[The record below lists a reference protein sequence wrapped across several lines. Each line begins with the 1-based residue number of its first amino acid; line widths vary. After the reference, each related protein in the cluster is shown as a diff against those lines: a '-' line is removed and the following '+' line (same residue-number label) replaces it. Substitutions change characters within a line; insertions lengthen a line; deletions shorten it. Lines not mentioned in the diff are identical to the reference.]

1 MNETPEPSEAGSAT
15 RRTPRRYKSDRMI
28 GLSDG
33 VFAFAITLLVLDLV
47 VPAAT
52 AGDVW
57 NELLHG
63 WPQFLAFV
71 ISFAT
76 IGAAWLAHTAIT
88 DHLVRTDS
96 TFARL
101 NLLVLLLVSFMPYP
115 TRFLSTFIQSD
126 HPERIAVT
134 VYGAAVL
141 ILMGLL
147 YLLWWYARR
156 EGHFDPD
163 TADQELTLF
172 TRRMIPAISCYVVL
186 IALGWFFPVVAVVGY
201 AVIAFL
207 FIVPFRAR
215 HVRTTSRPQPPQ
227 R

>member
-1 MNETPEPSEAGSAT
+1 MPERTEPSESGST
-15 RRTPRRYKSDRMI
+15 PRRAPRRYKSDRMI
-28 GLSDG
+28 ALSDG

-52 AGDVW
+52 NGDVW

-115 TRFLSTFIQSD
+115 TRFLSAFIQSD
-126 HPERIAVT
+126 HPERVAVT
-134 VYGAAVL
+134 VYGTAVL
-141 ILMGLL
+141 VLMGML
-147 YLLWWYARR
+147 YLLWWYAKR

-172 TRRMIPAISCYVVL
+172 TRRMIPAIACYVLL
-186 IALGWFFPVVAVVGY
+186 IAVGWFVPMVAVVGY
-201 AVIAFL
+201 AVIALL
-207 FIVPFRAR
+207 FIIPFRAR
-215 HVRTTSRPQPPQ
+215 HVRGASRRRAPQ